1 MIYTSLTLLHRF
13 LESSTLLL
21 MVLLLSFTAGTG
33 GHGGAAE
40 DFADVTLVHN
50 ADEKEEARE
59 LDEML
64 LEYGGQLTVQ
74 LNKKDTVV
82 LREAGAASMEVTV
95 QIHQRRSRWWNGR
108 CCWKTF

>member
-64 LEYGGQLTVQ
+64 LEYGGQLTYRYINGGHGGGMGVA
-74 LNKKDTVV
+74 
-82 LREAGAASMEVTV
+82 AG
-95 QIHQRRSRWWNGR
+95 RRSE
-108 CCWKTF
+108 TLLLVLPQTAELEVVELAAVA